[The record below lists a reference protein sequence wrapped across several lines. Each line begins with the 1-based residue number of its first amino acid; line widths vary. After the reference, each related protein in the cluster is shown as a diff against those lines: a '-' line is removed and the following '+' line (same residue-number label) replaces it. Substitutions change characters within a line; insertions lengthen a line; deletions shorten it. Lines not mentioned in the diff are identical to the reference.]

1 MTVELKWGI
10 PKGQYRRVARI
21 IYDAFEHK
29 FRYTLG
35 PRDKA
40 IALISSQINDKFA
53 LVALKDDEIIGI
65 AGARTTEGELV
76 ENRLIPLLRTYHIR
90 ALRSLVV
97 ALPFLLDRKR
107 KGVFELNYLSVTH
120 EARGHGVGT
129 RIIKEFIRYAK
140 SHGFHYVLLDVV
152 DENTRAKAL
161 YERLGFITVKHERVP
176 RPWSFLLGFTG
187 VSKMVYPL
195 I

>member
-1 MTVELKWGI
+1 VTIELQWGI

-29 FRYTLG
+29 LRFTLG
-35 PRDKA
+35 PREKA
-40 IALISSQINDKFA
+40 IAFITSRINDKYL
-53 LVALKDDEIIGI
+53 LVALKDGKIIGV

-76 ENRLIPLLRTYHIR
+76 EIKLIPWLRAYHFR

-97 ALPFLLDRKR
+97 ALPFLFDQKR
-107 KGVFELNYLSVTH
+107 KGVFELNYLSVTD

-129 RIIKEFIRYAK
+129 RIVKEFIKYAK
-140 SHGFHYVLLDVV
+140 SKGFLSVLLEVV
-152 DENTRAKAL
+152 DENVRAKAL
-161 YERLGFITVKHERVP
+161 YKRLGFKTVKHEKVS
-176 RPWSFLLGFTG
+176 RPWSVLLGFTG

>member
-1 MTVELKWGI
+1 MTIKLQWGI

-35 PRDKA
+35 PREKA
-40 IALISSQINDKFA
+40 ITFVASQINDKFA
-53 LVALKDDEIIGI
+53 FVALKEGQIIGL
-65 AGARTTEGELV
+65 AGAKTTEGELV
-76 ENRLIPLLRTYHIR
+76 EIKLIPWLKTYHFR

-97 ALPFLLDRKR
+97 ALPFLFKR
-107 KGVFELNYLSVTH
+107 KQNDVLELNNLSVTE

-129 RIIKEFIRYAK
+129 RILKEFIRYAK
-140 SHGFHYVLLDVV
+140 SKGFLCVLLEVI
-152 DENTRAKAL
+152 DENVQAKAL
-161 YERLGFITVKHERVP
+161 YERLGFKTVKHEKVP
-176 RPWSFLLGFTG
+176 FPWNFLLGFTG
-187 VSKMVYPL
+187 ISQMVYPL